1 MAVRPIDRGWRDAI
15 GGVASAASREML
27 VAAPYVKEPEAAWL
41 RGRLRPGVDVL
52 TLANLDAGAVAQA
65 SLDIAALRRLF
76 EAAPASRVV
85 SLSHLHAKVYVADEA
100 AALVTSANLTRS
112 GLDRNLEY
120 GVLLDDPALVRKVRG
135 DLLAHMRL
143 GSDVDADRFAD
154 LEPVE
159 AALRE
164 ERARFEAS
172 ASPAARRRF
181 DAVMREARRTF
192 AATQVGERSRNAM
205 LGDAVLVAL
214 ERGPLITEAI
224 HEIVR
229 GLLPHLCDDDTELVI
244 NGTRYGKKWKHY
256 VRIAQQ
262 HLRRRGEIAY
272 DQSNREWRLLA
283 PPPDME

>member
-1 MAVRPIDRGWRDAI
+1 
-15 GGVASAASREML
+15 ML
-27 VAAPYVKEPEAAWL
+27 AAAPYVKEPEAARL

-52 TLANLDAGAVAQA
+52 TLANLDAGAMAQA
-65 SLDIAALRRLF
+65 SLDLAALRRLF
-76 EAAPASRVV
+76 EASPASRVV

-100 AALVTSANLTRS
+100 AALVASANLTRS

-143 GSDVDADRFAD
+143 GRDVGADRFAD

-164 ERARFEAS
+164 ERARFEA
-172 ASPAARRRF
+172 APSPAARRRF

-229 GLLPHLCDDDTELVI
+229 GLLPHLCRTTP
-244 NGTRYGKKWKHY
+244 GTTR
-256 VRIAQQ
+256 ASS
-262 HLRRRGEIAY
+262 A
-272 DQSNREWRLLA
+272 SA
-283 PPPDME
+283 SPPPSSRPARGRARSA

>member
-1 MAVRPIDRGWRDAI
+1 MAVRLIDRGWRDAI

-52 TLANLDAGAVAQA
+52 TLANLDAGAMAQA
-65 SLDIAALRRLF
+65 SLDLAALRRLF
-76 EAAPASRVV
+76 EASPASRVV

-100 AALVTSANLTRS
+100 AALVGSANLTRS

-143 GSDVDADRFAD
+143 GRDVDADRFAD

-164 ERARFEAS
+164 ERARFEA
-172 ASPAARRRF
+172 APSPAARRRL

-192 AATQVGERSRNAM
+192 AATQVGERSANAVFSE
-205 LGDAVLVAL
+205 AIRIAL
-214 ERGPLITEAI
+214 RRGPMRTREINEAA
-224 HEIVR
+224 R
-229 GLLPHLCDDDTELVI
+229 GLYPELCDDEVELVI
-244 NGTRYGKKWKHY
+244 NGVRYGREWKY
-256 VRIAQQ
+256 RVRLAQV

-272 DQSNREWRLLA
+272 DPATREWRLLA
-283 PPPDME
+283 PPPDTE

>member
-1 MAVRPIDRGWRDAI
+1 M
-15 GGVASAASREML
+15 
-27 VAAPYVKEPEAAWL
+27 
-41 RGRLRPGVDVL
+41 
-52 TLANLDAGAVAQA
+52 AQA
-65 SLDIAALRRLF
+65 SLDLAALRRLF
-76 EAAPASRVV
+76 EASPASRVV
-85 SLSHLHAKVYVADEA
+85 SLSRLHAKVYVADEA
-100 AALVTSANLTRS
+100 AAPVTSANLTRS

-143 GSDVDADRFAD
+143 GSDAGGALFAD

-181 DAVMREARRTF
+181 DAVMREAHQTF
-192 AATQVGERSRNAM
+192 AATQVGKRSPNAVFGEAIRHT
-205 LGDAVLVAL
+205 LR
-214 ERGPLITEAI
+214 RGPMRTREINEAA
-224 HEIVR
+224 R
-229 GLLPHLCDDDTELVI
+229 GLYPELCDDEVDLVI
-244 NGTRYGKKWKHY
+244 NGVRYGREWKHR
-256 VRIAQQ
+256 VRNAQV

-272 DQSNREWRLLA
+272 DRATREWRLLA

>member
-1 MAVRPIDRGWRDAI
+1 MV
-15 GGVASAASREML
+15 L

-52 TLANLDAGAVAQA
+52 TLANLDAGAMAQA
-65 SLDIAALRRLF
+65 SLDLAALRRLF
-76 EAAPASRVV
+76 EASPASRVV
-85 SLSHLHAKVYVADEA
+85 SLSHLHAKAYVADEA

-120 GVLLDDPALVRKVRG
+120 GVLIDEPVLVRKVRS
-135 DLLAHMRL
+135 DLLAHVRL
-143 GSDVDADRFAD
+143 GSDVDADRFAA

-159 AALRE
+159 AGLRE
-164 ERARFEAS
+164 ERARVEAS
-172 ASPAARRRF
+172 ASPVARRRF
-181 DAVMREARRTF
+181 DAVMLQAHQTF

-224 HEIVR
+224 HEVVR
-229 GLLPHLCDDDTELVI
+229 GLIPHLCDDDMELVI

-272 DQSNREWRLLA
+272 DPATREWRLLA
-283 PPPDME
+283 PPPDAE

>member
-15 GGVASAASREML
+15 GGVASAARREML

-52 TLANLDAGAVAQA
+52 TLANLDAGAMAQA
-65 SLDIAALRRLF
+65 SLDLAALRRLF
-76 EAAPASRVV
+76 EASPASRVV

-100 AALVTSANLTRS
+100 AALVGSANLTRS

-143 GSDVDADRFAD
+143 GRDVDAGRFAD

-164 ERARFEAS
+164 ERARFEAGP
-172 ASPAARRRF
+172 SPPTR
-181 DAVMREARRTF
+181 
-192 AATQVGERSRNAM
+192 AT
-205 LGDAVLVAL
+205 
-214 ERGPLITEAI
+214 
-224 HEIVR
+224 
-229 GLLPHLCDDDTELVI
+229 
-244 NGTRYGKKWKHY
+244 TR
-256 VRIAQQ
+256 
-262 HLRRRGEIAY
+262 
-272 DQSNREWRLLA
+272 A
-283 PPPDME
+283 PR